1 MASREA
7 PRRGPFGARAAFPQ
21 GASREA
27 PRRGL
32 SGPGRPSRLGQARGW
47 TECQLAERS
56 GLPQSTISSWY
67 RKGMVPTLPSLEKI
81 CRAYGITLSQL
92 LSEGEEPVS
101 LTENQRRLLALWARL
116 GETQQAALLALPEEM
131 QLSPSRPY
139 NAKKPPGLPL
149 AREGPAALFFVVCLF
164 LSCPGCGSA
173 SAG

>member
-1 MASREA
+1 
-7 PRRGPFGARAAFPQ
+7 
-21 GASREA
+21 
-27 PRRGL
+27 
-32 SGPGRPSRLGQARGW
+32 
-47 TECQLAERS
+47 
-56 GLPQSTISSWY
+56 
-67 RKGMVPTLPSLEKI
+67 MVPTLPSLEKI

-116 GETQQAALLALPEEM
+116 GGTQQAALLALPEEM
-131 QLSPSRPY
+131 QLSAIQR
-139 NAKKPPGLPL
+139 KKPPGLPL

>member
-1 MASREA
+1 M
-7 PRRGPFGARAAFPQ
+7 
-21 GASREA
+21 ASREA

-32 SGPGRPSRLGQARGW
+32 SGPGRPSRLRQARGW
-47 TECQLAERS
+47 TEYQLAERS

-139 NAKKPPGLPL
+139 NAKKPPGLPPCKGRPGGL
-149 AREGPAALFFVVCLF
+149 IFCCLSVSQ
-164 LSCPGCGSA
+164 LSWLRLSIRRMNRKMLMK
-173 SAG
+173 SR

>member
-1 MASREA
+1 
-7 PRRGPFGARAAFPQ
+7 
-21 GASREA
+21 
-27 PRRGL
+27 
-32 SGPGRPSRLGQARGW
+32 
-47 TECQLAERS
+47 
-56 GLPQSTISSWY
+56 
-67 RKGMVPTLPSLEKI
+67 MVPTLPSLEKI

-116 GETQQAALLALPEEM
+116 GETQQAALLALLEEM

-139 NAKKPPGLPL
+139 NAKSRRASPL